1 MTAFNR
7 MVAVC
12 QPPPGLPIHAD
23 RGNQYT
29 SEGFIILLDCTQ
41 AIASLSRPG

>member
-7 MVAVC
+7 VLAVC

-29 SEGFIILLDCTQ
+29 SEAFIILLDCT
-41 AIASLSRPG
+41 